1 MSRDVNEKF
10 HKWSCDC
17 GECAAF
23 NLHRQMK
30 EADDITE
37 DDITQLRLAVD
48 ASDSHDRAECWKEIA
63 VKLAGA
69 LRASGWTPASRGSEA
84 LEEFNCLLR
93 IEDRLKDKG
102 RL

>member
-1 MSRDVNEKF
+1 MSRDVDENF
-10 HKWSCDC
+10 HPIVPGGFQIAC
-17 GECAAF
+17 
-23 NLHRQMK
+23 NM
-30 EADDITE
+30 TE
-37 DDITQLRLAVD
+37 DDITQLKLAVD
-48 ASDSHDRAECWKEIA
+48 ASDAHDRAECWKEIA

-69 LRASGWTPASRGSEA
+69 LQVSGWTQASRGSEA

>member
-1 MSRDVNEKF
+1 MSRDTDEKF
-10 HKWSCDC
+10 HPVLP
-17 GECAAF
+17 GGFQIAGTITE
-23 NLHRQMK
+23 
-30 EADDITE
+30 EDIT
-37 DDITQLRLAVD
+37 TLKLAVD
-48 ASDSHDRAECWKEIA
+48 ASDANDRAKCWKEIA

-84 LEEFNCLLR
+84 LDEFNCLLR